1 MPLFRYSQ
9 VNTLPLILR
18 HLPRIPCVQGRQE
31 SKWPTGGN
39 GVILKIRTVAARPAS
54 DMGLNNQKVYCERR
68 ESTKRNK
75 STMTGMNLIN
85 NPKLF
90 KVWKFYF
97 VMEFNV
103 LINCSLIYTENN
115 HLQKY
120 QFIYS

>member
-115 HLQKY
+115 HLQK
-120 QFIYS
+120 